1 MATYYKAK
9 VFYPEVYDTWEIELD
24 EKEYAE
30 YRKAVDAA
38 RKEFLEEYPEDA
50 DNVEEWNQWLEET
63 LTQEYDFKY
72 EFWNGF
78 INQEANVLWID
89 LDHPIIKTESNTAD

>member
-50 DNVEEWNQWLEET
+50 DNEEGWNQWLQET

-78 INQEANVLWID
+78 ILQEAVSAMPEMLVDENQ
-89 LDHPIIKTESNTAD
+89 

>member
-38 RKEFLEEYPEDA
+38 MA
-50 DNVEEWNQWLEET
+50 S
-63 LTQEYDFKY
+63 
-72 EFWNGF
+72 G
-78 INQEANVLWID
+78 
-89 LDHPIIKTESNTAD
+89 NTHAGIRFQV